1 MAKVFQIDDIRSAA
15 EAMDLTSV
23 IEAGFVA
30 YSDGKVVV
38 PPVGELLFAQP
49 PGDTHIKYGYI
60 HNDEIFVI
68 KIASGFYDN
77 PSIGLPSG
85 SGLMLVFSQKT
96 GFLQSILLDDGY
108 LTNIRTALAGRI
120 AARYLAPRTVNAIGI
135 YGTGAMARLQLTYLA
150 SETDCREVVV
160 WGRSEEGLDRY
171 CEDISALGYS
181 VTPTRKSS
189 DVTDACNVIVTTT
202 PSVQPL
208 IIASQVRPG
217 THITAVGSDT
227 PEKQE
232 LDGRILGIAKVV
244 IADSIEQCR
253 SRGEIFHAIREGH
266 LSENGVLELGNV
278 IKSGAKARASESDIT
293 VADLTGVA
301 VQDIQ
306 IAKAVCERLL
316 SPSA

>member
-1 MAKVFQIDDIRSAA
+1 MARVFQLDDIRSAA
-15 EAMDLTSV
+15 EAMDLTPN
-23 IEAGFVA
+23 IEAGFIA
-30 YSDGKVVV
+30 YSKGEVVV
-38 PPVGELLFAQP
+38 PPVGELVFGQP

-60 HNDEIFVI
+60 RNDEIFVV

-77 PSIGLPSG
+77 PAHGLPSG

-96 GFLQSILLDDGY
+96 GFLQSILLDEGY

-120 AARYLAPRTVNAIGI
+120 AARYLAPKKIDAIGI

-150 SETDCREVVV
+150 SETDCRNVVV
-160 WGRSEEGLDRY
+160 WGRSDESLRRY
-171 CEDISALGYS
+171 CEDMTALGYH

-189 DVTDACNVIVTTT
+189 DVTDACNLIVMTT
-202 PSVQPL
+202 PSTEPL
-208 IIASQVRPG
+208 VTAGQVRRG
-217 THITAVGSDT
+217 THITAIGSDT

-232 LDGRILGIAKVV
+232 LDERILGSANV
-244 IADSIEQCR
+244 IVSDSIEQCR
-253 SRGEIFHAIREGH
+253 SRGEIFHALRAGH
-266 LSENGVLELGNV
+266 LSEKDVLELGNV
-278 IKSGAKARASESDIT
+278 INSGTRARTSESDIT

-316 SPSA
+316 SAPA